1 MVAPGHVP
9 AGSALKIH
17 REDESY
23 RKMVDRVVPL
33 NRLVR
38 PEAIADDF
46 LWFCSSPAEDVNG
59 QVIKV
64 DLGMNIPKVG

>member
-1 MVAPGHVP
+1 VA
-9 AGSALKIH
+9 AGSPLKIY

-38 PEAIADDF
+38 PEAIADAF
-46 LWFCSSPAEDVNG
+46 LWLCSSMAEDVNG

-64 DLGMNIPKVG
+64 DLGMSIPKVG